1 MQFTHWQTRSSRL
14 CDIKENEVKK
24 LAALIVA
31 AVLCASLLAALP
43 VIDDTSTPTFA
54 LGTPLATPQSP
65 YYLLRTVT
73 ASDTALTSTTKIWS
87 TIKDL
92 FVAVPKQANGVRI
105 ACYADGDGDGV
116 GNSSSGS
123 FSYKVMTCER
133 NSGARLIGTGTWAIG
148 DLALSHDP
156 VTGDALTYA
165 ATETNAS
172 KFGELPVV
180 STTEV
185 GMTASG
191 TANDIGEIRFDL
203 RGAAGLWVEVT
214 SLSSITNLY
223 IIVKWY

>member
-1 MQFTHWQTRSSRL
+1 M
-14 CDIKENEVKK
+14 KK

-73 ASDTALTSTTKIWS
+73 ASDTALTSTTKVWS

-105 ACYADGDGDGV
+105 ACYADGDGDGT
-116 GNSSSGS
+116 GDPNGGS

-133 NSGARLIGTGTWAIG
+133 NGGARLIGTGTWAIG
-148 DLALSHDP
+148 ELALSNDP
-156 VTGDALTYA
+156 VTGADLTYA
-165 ATETNAS
+165 TTDPNSS

-185 GMTASG
+185 GLTASG
-191 TANDIGEIRFDL
+191 TSNDIGELRFDL
-203 RGAAGLWVEVT
+203 RGSAGIWVEVT
-214 SLSSITNLY
+214 SLSGITNLY
-223 IIVKWY
+223 IIAKWY

>member
-1 MQFTHWQTRSSRL
+1 
-14 CDIKENEVKK
+14 VKK